1 MAKRKHSADWML
13 AGVSEYLS
21 GKGSYRQI
29 ARANGISERSLRD
42 WVRKYEEQD
51 EASFIRLR
59 HAITYEAI
67 QQCHAEK
74 GWGICWLCG
83 QVGIRRASYYQWL
96 KRDVPKAE
104 KENEII
110 AQLIQEYDE
119 RFHHILG
126 YRRMTDWINRLNHTH
141 YSRNRIHRLMKELN
155 IHSVIRCKKAK
166 YRRATPE
173 ATSENILHRD
183 FLAERPNQ
191 KWIADVTEFK
201 WYEGS
206 VVKKLYLSAIL
217 DLYDRSIVAYVISGH
232 NDNKLVFDTFEQA
245 IRKNPD
251 AHPLFHSDRGFQYT
265 SKAFQ
270 FKLSKQGMEQS
281 MSRVGHCIDN
291 CPVEGFWGIVKTEM
305 YSLNKFSSGD
315 ELRSAIDQYVHFYN
329 YERF

>member
-1 MAKRKHSADWML
+1 MKL
-13 AGVSEYLS
+13 G
-21 GKGSYRQI
+21 
-29 ARANGISERSLRD
+29 
-42 WVRKYEEQD
+42 
-51 EASFIRLR
+51 RLR
-59 HAITYEAI
+59 HATTYEAI

-74 GWGICWLCG
+74 GCGICWLCD
-83 QVGIRRASYYQWL
+83 QVRIARASYYQWL
-96 KRDVPKAE
+96 KRDLPERE

-155 IHSVIRCKKAK
+155 IHSMIRCKKAK

-183 FLAERPNQ
+183 FQAERPNQ
-191 KWIADVTEFK
+191 KWATDVTEFK

-217 DLYDRSIVAYVISGH
+217 DLYDRSIVAYIISGR

-245 IRKNPD
+245 IRQNPE

-291 CPVEGFWGIVKTEM
+291 CPVEGFWGIVKAEM
-305 YSLNKFSSGD
+305 YSLNKFSSGE
-315 ELRSAIDQYVHFYN
+315 ELRSAIEQYVHFYN
-329 YERF
+329 YKRFQERFGVRTPMEVRAAALNAKIPEQFPITENKRIQKYKAKFAA